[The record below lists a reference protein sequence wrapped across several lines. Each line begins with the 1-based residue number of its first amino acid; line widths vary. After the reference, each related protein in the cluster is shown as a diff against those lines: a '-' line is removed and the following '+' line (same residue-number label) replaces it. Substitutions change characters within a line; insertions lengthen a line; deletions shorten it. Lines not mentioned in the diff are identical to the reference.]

1 MSKTYNSKHKTYNS
15 KQWRAGAFTLIE
27 LLTSLSVL
35 ALLVAWGFPSIDE
48 SIRNNRMSAQ
58 NNEMLSMLYYA
69 RSEAIRRNASVPVLI
84 SSTSQG
90 WDAIVQDPNNEAD
103 IEGCVPGQLR
113 CTSKT
118 RVGLTINTAVL
129 TFNNRGYIRGADDAW
144 TVETLYLQHENC
156 QGQVQRRRIDVSPT
170 GRISSCGLPCDSM
183 EVCPL

>member
-1 MSKTYNSKHKTYNS
+1 MTKDKFAEQHKD
-15 KQWRAGAFTLIE
+15 GAFTLIE
-27 LLTSLSVL
+27 LLIALSVV
-35 ALLVAWGFPSIDE
+35 AILVAWGFPSIDE

-69 RSEAIRRNASVPVLI
+69 RSEAIRRNTSVPVLI

-90 WDAIVQDPNNEAD
+90 WGAIVQDPSHEAD

-118 RVGLTINTAVL
+118 RVNLTAAATTV
-129 TFNNRGYIRGADDAW
+129 TFNNRGYIRGIDDAW

-156 QGQVQRRRIDVSPT
+156 RGQRQRRRIDISPT
-170 GRISSCGLPCDSM
+170 GRINSCGLPCDSV
-183 EVCPL
+183 EACAL